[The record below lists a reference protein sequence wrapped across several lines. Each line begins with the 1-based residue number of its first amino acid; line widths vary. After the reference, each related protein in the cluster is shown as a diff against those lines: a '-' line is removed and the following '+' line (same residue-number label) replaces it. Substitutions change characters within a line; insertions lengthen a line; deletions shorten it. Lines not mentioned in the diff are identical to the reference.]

1 MEGQEELFPQE
12 AEACAPCLLAEV
24 AVAVPVLHHL
34 SYAVPEHL
42 TGKVVPGV
50 RVRVPIGSRRVTGFV
65 VTVATKI
72 PEGALKP
79 LHDVLEERPF
89 LTPATLALGLWV
101 ARYYGAPPG
110 EALSA
115 LVPAAIR
122 HGRRQKMDVLVE
134 LVDAAA
140 AKTLREQH
148 ADAASWQS
156 RSRVLRALLEAGDGL
171 RLQEVLRIANVT
183 VSPINTLERADVVRR
198 RRVPALADPLAN
210 LRACPTQAPT
220 LTGDQSAALDALL
233 PRLDARKFSASLLH
247 GVTGSGK
254 TEVYLQLLERTL
266 AAGRTAILLVPEIAL
281 TPQTLERIL
290 GRVPDVAVLHSNLSE
305 GDRAEQWQR
314 LFDGRVKVAVGP
326 RSALFAPLRN
336 VGLIILDEEHETT
349 FKQQQ
354 SPRYHARDAALER
367 GRIENALVLLGTAT
381 PSMETEG
388 LIARGSIDRLQ
399 LPNRVG
405 GGVLPAVGIVDMRY
419 EKPVGP
425 GGMFSRILLHEMDEA
440 LSDGGQIMLFLNRRG
455 FSTTVLCR
463 QCGWQAAC
471 DQCSI
476 QLTHYRRSDRLLCHY
491 CGRERAAPQ
500 QCPDCKSPHVR
511 YSGFGTEKVAE
522 ATRGLF
528 PGRCVERMDGETL
541 SKRGAPE
548 RIYRELKDGKID
560 ILVGTQALAKGL
572 DIPNVTLVGVIS
584 ADTALL
590 IPDFRSS
597 ERTFQLMCQVAGRCG
612 RGSQKG
618 QVIIQTFCPEHPS
631 IQAAA
636 RHDHASFATFELAQR
651 REHSYPPT
659 GHLVRVVAE
668 SPNDEA
674 AAKVLAATRADAQS
688 WPEIQDGRVQVL
700 GPAPCPIPQ
709 LKGQHRRHLLFIG
722 PDADTV
728 TALLPR
734 LPRRSGKGLKVLI
747 DRDPVAVM

>member
-1 MEGQEELFPQE
+1 MEEQEELFPRQ
-12 AEACAPCLLAEV
+12 AQVCAPGLLVEV

-42 TGKVVPGV
+42 AKKVVPGV

-65 VTVATKI
+65 VAVETRV

-79 LHDVLEERPF
+79 VEDVLEERPF
-89 LTPATLALGLWV
+89 LTAATLALGLWV
-101 ARYYGAPPG
+101 AKYYGAPPG

-140 AKTLREQH
+140 ATALRNQH
-148 ADAASWQS
+148 KEAASWQS
-156 RSRVLRALLEAGDGL
+156 RSRVLRALLETDDGL
-171 RLQEVLRIANVT
+171 RLQEVLRSANVT
-183 VSPINTLERADVVRR
+183 VSPVNTLERAGVVRR
-198 RRVPALADPLAN
+198 RRVPAVADPLAN
-210 LRACPTQAPT
+210 LRVKPAEPPVLTDDQA
-220 LTGDQSAALDALL
+220 AALDVLM
-233 PRLDARKFSASLLH
+233 PRLEAGRFSASLLH

-254 TEVYLQLLERTL
+254 TEVYLRLLERSL
-266 AAGRTAILLVPEIAL
+266 ALGRTAILLVPEIAL
-281 TPQTLERIL
+281 TPQTVERIL

-367 GRIENALVLLGTAT
+367 GRIEGALVLLGTAT
-381 PSMETEG
+381 PSMESEG
-388 LIARGSIDRLQ
+388 MVARGSIDRLC
-399 LPNRVG
+399 LPSRVG
-405 GGVLPAVGIVDMRY
+405 GSTLPSVGIVDMRH

-425 GGMFSRILLHEMDEA
+425 SGMFSRVLLHGMDEA
-440 LSDGGQIMLFLNRRG
+440 LTAGGQIMLFLNRRG

-471 DQCSI
+471 DQCAI

-491 CGRERAAPQ
+491 CGRERTAPQ
-500 QCPDCKSPHVR
+500 LCPDCKSPHVR
-511 YSGFGTEKVAE
+511 YGGFGTEKVAE
-522 ATRGLF
+522 AARGLF
-528 PGRCVERMDGETL
+528 PGRCVQRMDGETL

-548 RIYRELKDGKID
+548 RIYRDLKEGRID

-612 RGSQKG
+612 RGSQRG
-618 QVIIQTFCPEHPS
+618 QVLIQTFCPEHPS

-636 RHDHASFATFELAQR
+636 RHDHATFAAFELAQR
-651 REHSYPPT
+651 DEHRYPPA

-668 SPNDEA
+668 SPKDDA
-674 AAKVLAATRADAQS
+674 AAKILAVTEADARA
-688 WPEIQDGRVQVL
+688 WPEIQDGRVQIL
-700 GPAPCPIPQ
+700 GPAPCPIPR

-722 PDADTV
+722 TDAETM
-728 TALLPR
+728 TELLPR